1 MEDMEARVWQRV
13 GGREPMELPQLARLC
28 REAAADYRN
37 LAALCAGQAR
47 QTLLELHREA
57 AAAAQAVSGMAMLRG
72 LELPRD
78 QTCWPEKQLRR
89 GLALA
94 YHRSREAFRAGAPA
108 ANSDFPSAPWQG
120 RRKPPAPAC
129 WPCWQTAR

>member
-57 AAAAQAVSGMAMLRG
+57 AAAAQAVSGVEMLWG
-72 LELPRD
+72 V
-78 QTCWPEKQLRR
+78 
-89 GLALA
+89 GM
-94 YHRSREAFRAGAPA
+94 SREKTR
-108 ANSDFPSAPWQG
+108 
-120 RRKPPAPAC
+120 
-129 WPCWQTAR
+129 